1 MELLWNDLSVLRLI
15 RRSTEQVEVAGSI
28 PPPGGCR
35 AAELLDCSAEVEISN
50 CKTETGKLNFEGRL
64 CITIAAADETGD
76 TFAFVGEIPFSH
88 CTENADFA
96 AGMLS
101 NALPAVAG
109 LQRTVRQL
117 SAQM

>member
-15 RRSTEQVEVAGSI
+15 HRSTEQVEVAGSI

-64 CITIAAADETGD
+64 CITIAAADETGRRGC
-76 TFAFVGEIPFSH
+76 AGY
-88 CTENADFA
+88 A
-96 AGMLS
+96 ACSGRCGS
-101 NALPAVAG
+101 F
-109 LQRTVRQL
+109 QRKCEH
-117 SAQM
+117 